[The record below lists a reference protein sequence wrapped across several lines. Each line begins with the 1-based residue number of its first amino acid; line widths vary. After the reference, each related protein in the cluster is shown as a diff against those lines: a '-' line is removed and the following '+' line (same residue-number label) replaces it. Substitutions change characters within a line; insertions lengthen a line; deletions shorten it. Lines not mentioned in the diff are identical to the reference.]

1 MGNTLNE
8 RVARFIARYRTVVV
22 ESSLSK
28 IDEDIAYDEA
38 QDPINFEEEITL
50 LREMRLNS
58 EIAKI
63 PDEETRYRE
72 LVAQDVA
79 ARLLAIKGVES
90 VDVVE
95 IGGEALA
102 LQATIQARYL
112 YNGISYDAG
121 KWLWSVGMV
130 SFDENAFNPEIH
142 RYELHSLDDGTC
154 FLESSVL
161 FSGSVLQ
168 PFKTGFT
175 DHPIYEDCEYG
186 FCFGDSRTDIREYL
200 LTGEFVSAFQL
211 ISLCL
216 HHVNTVD
223 TCYIPMYFN
232 RLDDEK
238 AI

>member
-1 MGNTLNE
+1 MSNTLNE

-28 IDEDIAYDEA
+28 IDESIAYDEA

-63 PDEETRYRE
+63 PDEETRYQE

-79 ARLLAIKGVES
+79 ARLLAIQGVES

-102 LQATIQARYL
+102 LQVTIQARYL
-112 YNGISYDAG
+112 YDGIFYDAG
-121 KWLWSVGMV
+121 KWLWNVGMV
-130 SFDENAFNPEIH
+130 SFDENTFDPAIRWYKP
-142 RYELHSLDDGTC
+142 HSLDDGTC

-161 FSGSVLQ
+161 FSGGVLQ

-175 DHPIYEDCEYG
+175 DHPIYEDCLRG
-186 FCFGDSRTDIREYL
+186 FCFGDSCTDIREYL
-200 LTGEFVSAFQL
+200 LTGEFGSAFQ
-211 ISLCL
+211 
-216 HHVNTVD
+216 
-223 TCYIPMYFN
+223 
-232 RLDDEK
+232 
-238 AI
+238 